1 MFVGIKMPK
10 LSETIDEYRITKIF
24 KKAGDMAVKGEPMM
38 DVESDKGSMTV
49 CFYNT
54 GKITEFTVREGD
66 TVKYNSLIGVIDE

>member
-10 LSETIDEYRITKIF
+10 LSETVDEYRITKLF
-24 KKAGDMAVKGEPMM
+24 AKAGDMAVKGEPMM

-54 GKITEFTVREGD
+54 GKITELTVREGD